1 MVLTTRPVSTQFY
14 AYCEEKALICDN
26 QIDCGHQQK
35 PHNKFTYI
43 YSYSIKRYVYTKV
56 SIAQPLNAKPYRR
69 SKPFPKIILL
79 FPRCCILQSIHSFS
93 VHFINLYHVNF
104 TSVFNLSIISQQIQ
118 KCFSFFSKTYILMRS
133 IPISPM
139 LVLCK
144 VTNVAGTDP
153 GEVDGVASNTL

>member
-1 MVLTTRPVSTQFY
+1 M
-14 AYCEEKALICDN
+14 
-26 QIDCGHQQK
+26 
-35 PHNKFTYI
+35 
-43 YSYSIKRYVYTKV
+43 YTKV

-153 GEVDGVASNTL
+153 GEVDGVASHTLWVLQLHNFQSKLLSDSNFKIFLRPSPQTP

>member
-14 AYCEEKALICDN
+14 AYCEEKALTCDN
-26 QIDCGHQQK
+26 QIDCGHQRK

-43 YSYSIKRYVYTKV
+43 CSYSIKRYVYTKV
-56 SIAQPLNAKPYRR
+56 SIAQLLNAKPYR
-69 SKPFPKIILL
+69 SKPLPKIILL

-104 TSVFNLSIISQQIQ
+104 ISVFNLSTISQQIQ
-118 KCFSFFSKTYILMRS
+118 KCFYFFSKTYILMRS
-133 IPISPM
+133 IPTSLM

-153 GEVDGVASNTL
+153 GEVDGMASHPS